1 MARNYFSCF
10 RGVQF
15 AFNYCVSKCISRETK
30 RKKKKVAEFLS
41 VLFFLTLGG
50 QKYLDKKELLSN
62 EFQSDRD

>member
-1 MARNYFSCF
+1 VLAN
-10 RGVQF
+10 
-15 AFNYCVSKCISRETK
+15 VSVGKPK
-30 RKKKKVAEFLS
+30 GKKKVAEFLS